1 MPTPPQPMTATDEP
15 ASTIGGVERGARV
28 PVVTPHPMRAAM
40 SKGTSSGIGTA
51 HPASTTTSSA
61 KVPVPAKPKT
71 SPPGRLK
78 LGVPA
83 FMNPARHSS
92 VCPRLQAG
100 QAPQAGSQHTT
111 TRSPAFKW
119 PTPSP
124 TSMISPAPS

>member
-15 ASTIGGVERGARV
+15 ASTSAVLRAAPR
-28 PVVTPHPMRAAM
+28 PVVTPQPMRAAM

-51 HPASTTTSSA
+51 QPASTTTSSA

-83 FMNPARHSS
+83 FMNPARQSW
-92 VCPRLQAG
+92 VWPRLQAG
-100 QAPQAGSQHTT
+100 QAPQAGSQQTT
-111 TRSPAFKW
+111 TRSPALQVG
-119 PTPSP
+119 
-124 TSMISPAPS
+124 